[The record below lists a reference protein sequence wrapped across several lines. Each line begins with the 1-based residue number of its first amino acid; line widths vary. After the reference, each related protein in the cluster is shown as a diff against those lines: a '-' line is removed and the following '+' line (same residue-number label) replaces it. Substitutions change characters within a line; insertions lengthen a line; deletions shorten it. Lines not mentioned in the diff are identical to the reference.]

1 MNHKHMT
8 DTVCSEN
15 KVSLHELETNSMIKN
30 IRNLYWGTYD
40 FRKGYKPRPNI
51 VKDEKSDLVPDS
63 HSILARWRNHFSQLL
78 NVHGVS
84 DVRQTEIC
92 TAEPLVHE
100 PSAFEAEM
108 VTKKLKRY
116 KSPGTDEVPVEMI
129 KAGGQQFTVRSIN
142 LLILLGIRRN

>member
-1 MNHKHMT
+1 MQMNHKYMT

-30 IRNLYWGTYD
+30 IRNLYWGIYD
-40 FRKGYKPRPNI
+40 FRKGF
-51 VKDEKSDLVPDS
+51 
-63 HSILARWRNHFSQLL
+63 LARCRKYFSQLL